1 MEVMTVCIEELLVE
15 ASEVRLTP
23 PEYKPLLVLVRK
35 AGKVVTDRQLF
46 KEVRGPSYAAPIQ
59 YPRCVSVSLLVGSPS
74 DSI

>member
-35 AGKVVTDRQLF
+35 AGKVVTCRQLL
-46 KEVRGPSYAAPIQ
+46 KEVWGPSCVEHIQ
-59 YPRCVSVSLLVGSPS
+59 SLRCVSVSLFVGSPS